1 MMTTQPWRMT
11 LRLLRQD
18 WRSGE
23 LYLLSAAVILTV
35 AAITAVGF
43 FTDRVEATMARQ
55 GSALIAADLAVE
67 SSSALP
73 DAFQAE
79 SERLALR
86 SVQTLEFR
94 SVVVAAQGP
103 QLVQIKAV
111 DPAYPLRGQL
121 RLRDGFDASD
131 RAVSAGPPAGEVWVE
146 SRLLRL
152 LDINIGDQLGVGE
165 SQLRI
170 GAILSDDPAQGGG
183 FFNLAPRVL
192 MNRADLAA
200 TQLIGPASR
209 VTHRLLLAGEARAI
223 ADITPWF
230 AARLPPNASLLD
242 AREARP
248 EFAAA
253 VDRAARFLRLA
264 TLVTLLVAG
273 AAIALASNRLVERQ
287 TDAVAVMRCLGAPRH
302 LLLPIFILRLVF
314 FGLIASLIG
323 CLLGWLGQ
331 AGLAAALSSWFPD
344 DLPPPSL
351 APVAIG
357 IVTGMVALLGFAV
370 PPLVQLANVSP
381 LRALRRD
388 LGTPRTSA
396 LLTLAAA
403 GLALA
408 LLIIWQADDFALA
421 WKLLAGVFGALVCL
435 IGAVLLLVR
444 LAGRLAGYSRG
455 VWRLG
460 LAALARRPRGAVLQI
475 AGFGIGILALL
486 LLAVVR
492 VDLLRAWQDSLPT
505 NAPNYFLINI
515 QPHEVEPLQAFL
527 REREIGDSA
536 FYPMIRG
543 RLIGIAGRDVKPTD
557 YDTPRAEQLASRE
570 FNLSYSEKPQPDNR
584 IVAGDWWPDAAA
596 PPQFSVEQ
604 GIAKTLG
611 IELGDELAFWVSG
624 HEVSGPVTSL
634 REVKWDSFNVN
645 FFVSASP
652 ALLGNEAA
660 TFITSFHLP
669 ADRESII
676 PELARTFPSVTPL
689 DVDVILKQVRQI
701 IDRGAQA
708 VEYVFLFTLIAGLLV
723 MYAGIQASLE
733 ERRIEHGILRTL
745 GAGRRALLG
754 SLAVEFAA
762 AGLLAGLLA
771 SVFAEA
777 TGWLLAEQLFGLE
790 FHFNPIRWAVGV
802 LGAGLLTGLAG
813 MLATYPLL
821 IRPPLETL
829 RRAG

>member
-1 MMTTQPWRMT
+1 MTTQPWRIT

-23 LYLLSAAVILTV
+23 LYLLSAALILTV
-35 AAITAVGF
+35 ASITAVGF
-43 FTDRVEATMARQ
+43 FTDRVEATMDRQ
-55 GSALIAADLAVE
+55 GSELIAADLAVE
-67 SSSALP
+67 SSSSLP
-73 DAFQAE
+73 DTFQAE
-79 SERLALR
+79 SDRMGLVSAR
-86 SVQTLEFR
+86 TLEFR
-94 SVVVAAQGP
+94 SVVVADRGP

-121 RLRDGFDASD
+121 RLRDGFDSPD
-131 RAVSAGPPAGEVWVE
+131 RTIAAGPPAGEVWVE

-152 LDINIGDQLGVGE
+152 LDIGIGDPLGVGDT
-165 SQLRI
+165 QLRI
-170 GAILSDDPAQGGG
+170 GAILSDEPAQGGG

-192 MNRADLAA
+192 MNRTDLEA

-209 VTHRLLLAGEARAI
+209 VTHRLLLAGDARTI
-223 ADITPWF
+223 ADIKPWLT
-230 AARLPPNASLLD
+230 ARLPPNASLVD

-273 AAIALASNRLVERQ
+273 AAIALASHRLVERQ

-302 LLLPIFILRLVF
+302 LLMRVFVLRLVL
-314 FGLIASLIG
+314 FGLIASLLG

-331 AGLAAALSSWFPD
+331 AGLVAALSGWFPS
-344 DLPPPSL
+344 DLPSPSL
-351 APVAIG
+351 APILVGVA
-357 IVTGMVALLGFAV
+357 TGMIALLGFAV
-370 PPLVQLANVSP
+370 PPLVQLAKVSP

-396 LLTLAAA
+396 ALTLAAA
-403 GLALA
+403 GLALS
-408 LLIIWQADDFALA
+408 LLILWQADNFALA
-421 WKLLAGVFGALVCL
+421 WKLLAGVLGALVSL

-444 LAGRLAGYSRG
+444 LAGGLAGRSRG

-460 LAALARRPRGAVLQI
+460 LAALARRPSGAVLQI

-492 VDLLRAWQDSLPT
+492 VDLLRAWQDSLPV

-515 QPHEVEPLQAFL
+515 QPHEVEPLRAFL
-527 REREIGDSA
+527 RERDIDENEL
-536 FYPMIRG
+536 YPMIRG
-543 RLIGIAGRDVKPTD
+543 RLIRIAGREVKPTE
-557 YDTPRAEQLASRE
+557 YENPRAERLATRE
-570 FNLSYSEKPQPDNR
+570 FNLSYGEKPQPDNR
-584 IVAGDWWPDAAA
+584 IVAGDWWPDAKA

-604 GIAKTLG
+604 GIAETLG
-611 IELGDELAFWVSG
+611 IKLGDELVFWVSG

-652 ALLGNEAA
+652 ALLGNEPA
-660 TFITSFHLP
+660 TFITSFHLS
-669 ADRESII
+669 ADRESVI
-676 PELARTFPSVTPL
+676 PELTRRFPSVTPL
-689 DVDVILKQVRQI
+689 DVDAILKQVRQV
-701 IDRGAQA
+701 IDRGVLA
-708 VEYVFLFTLIAGLLV
+708 VEYVFLFTLMAGLLV

-733 ERRIEHGILRTL
+733 DRRVEHGILRTL
-745 GAGRRALLG
+745 GAGRRALLS
-754 SLAVEFAA
+754 SLAVEFTA

-771 SVFAEA
+771 SVFAET
-777 TGWLLAEQLFGLE
+777 TGWLLAEQLFELE
-790 FHFNPIRWAVGV
+790 FSFNPTLWLIGV
-802 LGAGLLTGLAG
+802 FGSGLLIGLAG
-813 MLATYPLL
+813 TLATYPLL
-821 IRPPLETL
+821 IRPPLQTL